1 MTFRF
6 IFPGIEPPLLIF
18 SRDWRLIRGLLD
30 YLDLFPSLTL
40 SALVIPFG
48 IASFDDDFPS
58 FSKVFFKHL
67 LPSVITAI
75 FAAVIYGAIFFF
87 AFPLAKDYEEN
98 IKYKGEL
105 YKLAKERINEH
116 KKVNEWV
123 EISQLYAIC
132 ENIWPGNP
140 DMVSLQTEI
149 SINLEKHNYEES
161 EQKIHARV
169 ELSIERYGE
178 MSIQDN
184 NGRPLTAVDAIE
196 LGETAFGQERFYD
209 AHWFATLARRISG
222 EGSPLERKALELAG
236 RAWSKI
242 ESLAPN
248 RWEERLYS
256 IYRKKLDGYKA
267 YTEGE
272 FIDAYFIF
280 QDLSVI
286 VPDDTDVKNFLALSE
301 TGTKKMA
308 FFLEDMEMTLGGI
321 LTGAV
326 FSLPG
331 ENGRIVLRLSG
342 FSTFDDFAYGWNLE
356 YMEFDSLSRMIASA
370 KAPYVK
376 LLPYKDGNKLKVLI
390 LTHALN
396 KQDVKTDHDAVWYTG
411 NKPLTGIFL
420 DISFENLLLLSQV
433 RHGLQNLQFM
443 QLFAASK
450 ILGSAGYAE
459 EIFEAEVMN
468 RLGAVI
474 FFLPTAIFVIVI
486 GWRFRARSKP
496 RYLFIPFFG
505 ILPVV
510 FHGLVIMYRSVLN
523 TLGVWLI
530 ISLGFNTALIVFIIF
545 LAFLLFIS
553 LIVLAAQHS

>member
-1 MTFRF
+1 M
-6 IFPGIEPPLLIF
+6 
-18 SRDWRLIRGLLD
+18 GLLD
-30 YLDLFPSLTL
+30 YLDLFPSLAL

-48 IASFDDDFPS
+48 IASFDDDYPS

-98 IKYKGEL
+98 MRYKGEL

-140 DMVSLQTEI
+140 DMTSLQTEI
-149 SINLEKHNYEES
+149 SINLEKHDTEES
-161 EQKIHARV
+161 GQRAQARA
-169 ELSIERYGE
+169 ELSAERYTGE
-178 MSIQDN
+178 ALIQDDKEK
-184 NGRPLTAVDAIE
+184 PLTAVDAIE
-196 LGETAFGQERFYD
+196 FGETAFGQERYYD
-209 AHWFATLARRISG
+209 AHWFAMLARRISG
-222 EGSPLERKALELAG
+222 EGSLLERKALELAG

-242 ESLAPN
+242 ESQAPN
-248 RWEERLYS
+248 QREERLYS
-256 IYRKKLDGYKA
+256 IFRRKLDGYKA

-280 QDLSVI
+280 HDLSAI
-286 VPDDTDVKNFLALSE
+286 TPDDIDVKNFLVLSE
-301 TGTKKMA
+301 IGTKKMA
-308 FFLEDMEMTLGGI
+308 FFMEDMEMTLGGI
-321 LTGAV
+321 LTGAI
-326 FSLPG
+326 FSLPS
-331 ENGRIVLRLSG
+331 ENGRIVLRFSG

-356 YMEFDSLSRMIASA
+356 YMEFDSLSRMIANA

-376 LLPYKDGNKLKVLI
+376 LLPYREGNKSKVLI

-396 KQDVKTDHDAVWYTG
+396 KQNVKADHDAVWYTG
-411 NKPLTGIFL
+411 NKPLAGIFL
-420 DISFENLLLLSQV
+420 DISFEDLLLLSQV
-433 RHGLQNLQFM
+433 RHGLQNLQFT
-443 QLFAASK
+443 QLFTASI
-450 ILGSAGYAE
+450 ILGSAGYVA
-459 EIFEAEVMN
+459 EIFEAEAMN
-468 RLGAVI
+468 RLGAAI

-486 GWRFRARSKP
+486 GWRFRAKSKP

-505 ILPVV
+505 ILPIV

-523 TLGVWLI
+523 ILGIWLV